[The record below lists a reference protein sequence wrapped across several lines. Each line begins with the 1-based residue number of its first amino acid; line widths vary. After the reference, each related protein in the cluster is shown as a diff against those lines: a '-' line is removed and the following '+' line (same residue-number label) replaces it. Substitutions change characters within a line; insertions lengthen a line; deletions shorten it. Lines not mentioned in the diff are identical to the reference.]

1 MEGVIKARGRDPDTL
16 QDVIDA
22 LKVFDTDHDGKISID
37 EFIYAM
43 TNMGERMNEDEVKEI
58 VNDTSME

>member
-1 MEGVIKARGRDPDTL
+1 LEGVIKARGRDPDTL